1 MLSKADICNGALS
14 HLGVSTEIQ
23 DLVSEKSKEA
33 QACRRFYDRVRDE
46 VLRDFAWPFAKQDVA
61 LAVVTDHTDDENST
75 SEWSYEYRYPE
86 ECIAVRRLYAG
97 GATGRLNRPEL
108 RIEYRIGQDD
118 AGSLILTDLEDA
130 ICEYTK
136 RIDDPTRYPADFAA
150 AFEFLLAAKIGPRV
164 AGGDQFKLSDRALK
178 LYAAA
183 IAKARS
189 NAANEEQ
196 PDEPEAG
203 EMERARG

>member
-1 MLSKADICNGALS
+1 MPSKADICNGSLS

-61 LAVVTDHTDDENST
+61 LTVVTDHTTDEDST
-75 SEWSYEYRYPE
+75 SEWNYEYRYPE
-86 ECIAVRRLYAG
+86 ECIAVRRLYLG
-97 GATGRLNRPEL
+97 GSIGRLNRADV
-108 RIEYRIGQDD
+108 RTEYRLGQDTT
-118 AGSLILTDLEDA
+118 GILLLTDLEEA

-136 RIDDPTRYPADFAA
+136 RIDDPERYPPDFAA
-150 AFEFLLAAKIGPRV
+150 AFELLLAAKIGPRV
-164 AGGDQFKLSDRALK
+164 AGGDQFKLSDRALR
-178 LYAAA
+178 LYATA

-189 NAANEEQ
+189 NAASEEQ
-196 PDEPEAG
+196 PAQAEPG
-203 EMERARG
+203 DLERARG